1 MRVGPLPKIRVGI
14 LLVAM
19 ITCPISILGYGSPFD
34 HTTPADMSTTSCSG
48 PVGTAVRPH
57 GGSDRILGA
66 KCSCGTK
73 HTMQNLGV
81 RRYGNN
87 HQTCQ
92 HPKYTR
98 VLARRSQ
105 LFFQQ
110 GPDGITLWKGTM
122 YIIGTLGAK
131 KSVFF
136 GSGRRFR
143 MPPTLTGRSRRTG
156 LASVTLP
163 KSRPTYAL
171 RLV

>member
-1 MRVGPLPKIRVGI
+1 MKDFTLK
-14 LLVAM
+14 A
-19 ITCPISILGYGSPFD
+19 TCNEYESN
-34 HTTPADMSTTSCSG
+34 MQ
-48 PVGTAVRPH
+48 
-57 GGSDRILGA
+57 RIFL
-66 KCSCGTK
+66 KHDCGT
-73 HTMQNLGV
+73 L
-81 RRYGNN
+81 R
-87 HQTCQ
+87 
-92 HPKYTR
+92 
-98 VLARRSQ
+98 
-105 LFFQQ
+105 
-110 GPDGITLWKGTM
+110 KGTM